1 MLKSVNCSFLLQPLY
16 GFGGKD
22 PARFA
27 RAAGHQD
34 LVYVH
39 DPELTFEQ
47 VCMLACLQHGLHDT
61 ICRHSWLHDTCCL
74 HSWPASYKLSNK
86 VFHLKAVSEFRKV
99 DSHSFLLSVVQFLLL
114 C

>member
-1 MLKSVNCSFLLQPLY
+1 MGTIHRPLWQMLPSLPLPLLAAALGETHVTAICLLLQPLY

-34 LVYVH
+34 LLYMH

-47 VCMLACLQHGLHDT
+47 VCLCSSLAQT
-61 ICRHSWLHDTCCL
+61 SK
-74 HSWPASYKLSNK
+74 SYSGAAGRCSDGTLTQ
-86 VFHLKAVSEFRKV
+86 AI
-99 DSHSFLLSVVQFLLL
+99 VVIVAGNSL
-114 C
+114 